1 MATLGP
7 NPWVN
12 PFEKCQFVDF
22 LNFLFLE
29 LRKACFGSG
38 ISFKT
43 FSWLILPKKKKWK
56 NGYFWAKT
64 MGNPFKKCQFFDFL
78 KFLFLQI
85 RNSLFGSRISLKTFS
100 WAKLP
105 KKKKLEK
112 WPFLGQNH
120 GLTRLEK
127 CQFFYFLNFLFL
139 QLRKAFFGSRI
150 SLNIIFLG

>member
-43 FSWLILPKKKKWK
+43 FSWLILPKKKKSWK
-56 NGYFWAKT
+56 NGYFGAKSV
-64 MGNPFKKCQFFDFL
+64 GLFVWKNPNFSTFL
-78 KFLFLQI
+78 
-85 RNSLFGSRISLKTFS
+85 TF
-100 WAKLP
+100 
-105 KKKKLEK
+105 
-112 WPFLGQNH
+112 
-120 GLTRLEK
+120 
-127 CQFFYFLNFLFL
+127 CFYRVFSF
-139 QLRKAFFGSRI
+139 
-150 SLNIIFLG
+150 